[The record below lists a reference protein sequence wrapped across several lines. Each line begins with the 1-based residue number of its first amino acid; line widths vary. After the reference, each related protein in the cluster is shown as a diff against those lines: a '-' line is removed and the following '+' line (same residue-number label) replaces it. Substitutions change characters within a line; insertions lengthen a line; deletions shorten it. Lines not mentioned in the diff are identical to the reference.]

1 MPLDPVLRKVLDS
14 MPDMGDFDYSS
25 INILENRKA
34 EEAESKKWKPGTP
47 EVDSKDYSIA
57 VEGGTIGARL
67 YSKKDSDDALI
78 VFFHGGGFVFG
89 SIASYDYICRT
100 MAVYSGCKVL
110 SVGYRLAPEHKFPTA
125 ANDALSS
132 YLWARENQS
141 ELGINS
147 KKIAVAGDSA
157 GGNLAAAVSLMCR
170 DGRKPMPAL
179 QLLLYPVMGYDTFS
193 PSQSEFS
200 DGYNL
205 NNSYTRWFTEK
216 YIRSE
221 ADLSN
226 PYFSMMNQDDLTR
239 LPETIVFTAEFDTLR
254 DPAEAFVYRLRE
266 AGTEATGVRALG
278 MFHAYVSHIS
288 TSRAARN
295 FFRMACRLVSDRL
308 QD

>member
-47 EVDSKDYSIA
+47 QVDSKDYSIA

>member
-47 EVDSKDYSIA
+47 QVDSKDYSIA

-254 DPAEAFVYRLRE
+254 DPAEAFVYRLRD